1 MASRAKVIANND
13 VVHIAWS
20 FDQPVAGCAGFLI
33 DSQPA
38 DGGTDWATL
47 ASLLEFEDRSDPKV
61 ALKST
66 KTHPVE
72 GFRWRD
78 FLDAASRDVAVR
90 IGSRQW
96 RRRTAISR
104 RWAASSL

>member
-33 DSQPA
+33 ERQPA
-38 DGGTDWATL
+38 DGSTDWATL

-78 FLDAASRDVAVR
+78 F

-96 RRRTAISR
+96 RRRMAISR
-104 RWAASSL
+104 RWAASRRSSPIP